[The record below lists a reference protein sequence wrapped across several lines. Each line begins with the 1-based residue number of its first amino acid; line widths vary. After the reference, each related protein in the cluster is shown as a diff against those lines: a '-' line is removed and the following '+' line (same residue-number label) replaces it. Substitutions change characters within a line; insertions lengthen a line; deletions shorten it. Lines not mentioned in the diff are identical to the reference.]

1 MHSMKYYMQTK
12 YSEFSKKELIKH
24 FQEMFGKAPFPYFSR
39 SFLIKYII
47 YNKQVDKYGDLPL
60 SIQKQINKLIQKYQ
74 KNKSIINK
82 DIKSTKTYCV
92 DIGTKLIREFKG
104 KKYEVTVLE
113 KGFEYNGKIY
123 KSLSAIANKITG
135 TRWNGKVFFGVKN
148 G

>member
-1 MHSMKYYMQTK
+1 MHSMKYYIQTK
-12 YSEFSKKELIKH
+12 YSEFSKKELTEH
-24 FQEMFGKAPFPYFSR
+24 FKKMFGKAPFQYFSR

-47 YNKQVDKYGDLPL
+47 YNKQVGKYGDLPL

-92 DIGTKLIREFKG
+92 DIGIKLIREFKG

-113 KGFEYNGKIY
+113 KGFEYNGEIY

-135 TRWNGKVFFGVKN
+135 TKWNGKVFFGVKN